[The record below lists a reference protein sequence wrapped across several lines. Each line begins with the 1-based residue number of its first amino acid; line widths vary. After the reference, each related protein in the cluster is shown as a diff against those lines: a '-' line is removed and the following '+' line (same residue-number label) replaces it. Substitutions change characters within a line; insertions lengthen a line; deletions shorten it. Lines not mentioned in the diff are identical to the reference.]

1 MQNHMPEIFLMSL
14 IVAQKKI
21 FVHLDSGADNSAMA
35 AYRLICL
42 LHNRN
47 RFSGFF
53 LTLL

>member
-1 MQNHMPEIFLMSL
+1 
-14 IVAQKKI
+14 
-21 FVHLDSGADNSAMA
+21 MA